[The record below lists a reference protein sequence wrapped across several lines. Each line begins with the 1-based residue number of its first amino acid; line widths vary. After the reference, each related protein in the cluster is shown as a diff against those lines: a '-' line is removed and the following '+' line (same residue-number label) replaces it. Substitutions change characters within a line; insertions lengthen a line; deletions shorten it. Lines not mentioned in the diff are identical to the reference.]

1 MPKDYMG
8 AYEKSLKSRATPVRA
23 LDVAYDEPSLNEH
36 SETVKL
42 WPTLRSPAPV
52 VTRNK
57 FRALNDFDS
66 DDDDESE
73 VLKALSALTPK
84 VSLAS
89 EKALPQRVKKGQHK
103 VERPHDFARLC
114 AIARDVKAGRIQLPD
129 VDLETDDEYTCLWA
143 LVDSG
148 AGANVAR
155 KDHFPNAV
163 PVDAP
168 SITLSTA
175 NGEILPNAGAHMV
188 RTMHRDGTQVS
199 RKLYRA
205 NVDMPILAVT
215 ELAQEG
221 NHGSEVRFHRNH
233 GVVIDKETKKR
244 QHFLR
249 RRGVYFMKL
258 YVPKSPKSNNGTSG
272 FTRPGP

>member
-1 MPKDYMG
+1 MG
-8 AYEKSLKSRATPVRA
+8 AYEKSMKPRHTAVKA
-23 LDVAYDEPSLNEH
+23 LEVSYDAPFENEH
-36 SETVKL
+36 LETVKR
-42 WPTLRSPAPV
+42 WPTLRSPAPI
-52 VTRNK
+52 VTKNK
-57 FRALNDFDS
+57 FRALDDFHS
-66 DDDDESE
+66 DDEDESE
-73 VLKALSALTPK
+73 VLKALSALTPN
-84 VSLAS
+84 VSMAS
-89 EKALPQRVKKGQHK
+89 ERALPQRIKKGQRK
-103 VERPHDFARLC
+103 DDKPHNFARLC

-163 PVDAP
+163 PVEAP

-175 NGEILPNAGAHMV
+175 NGEILPNDGAHMV
-188 RTMHRDGTQVS
+188 RTMHRDGTQIS
-199 RKLYRA
+199 RKFYRA

-249 RRGVYFMKL
+249 RRGVYFIKL
-258 YVPKSPKSNNGTSG
+258 YVPKSNSGTSG